1 MNNDLTH
8 TVRLLFA
15 GAALCAGASAQAQ
28 DSATLVEFINEYR
41 SAPGSCEG
49 RPADP
54 VAPLAWLP
62 GLDRVQLA
70 RGGSLQQALARAGF
84 ANAQAKAIS
93 VAGYEDADG
102 AMDAIGRGYCR
113 VLLSTQY
120 AAIGA
125 SRSGDSWTVV
135 LARLAPAAPVRQL
148 ANARQTDDI
157 ILDAVNRARAI
168 ERNCG
173 ERHFTAAPALSLN
186 RALGDAAL
194 AHSRDMARQNYFSH
208 EGKDGREVADRA
220 VLAGY
225 RWRGIGENIA
235 MGQESAEE
243 AVAGWLASPGH
254 CANIMNRSFKDM
266 GAGYAIGA
274 GREQGQVYWTQVFG
288 TPR

>member
-1 MNNDLTH
+1 MNIHHLH
-8 TVRLLFA
+8 PLRLVLA
-15 GAALCAGASAQAQ
+15 GLPLCAAVTAHAQ
-28 DSATLVEFINEYR
+28 DSASLIEFINEYR
-41 SAPGSCEG
+41 AAPGSCEG
-49 RPADP
+49 RAAEP

-62 GLDRVQLA
+62 ALDRVQLA
-70 RGGSLQQALARAGF
+70 RGGSLQQALARAGL
-84 ANAQAKAIS
+84 AHAEAKAIS
-93 VAGYEDADG
+93 VAGYEDADS
-102 AMDAIGRGYCR
+102 AMDAIGRGYCK
-113 VLLSTQY
+113 VLLSSQY
-120 AAIGA
+120 SAIGA
-125 SRSGDSWTVV
+125 SRSGDTWLVV
-135 LARLAPAAPVRQL
+135 LARLTPAAPARQL
-148 ANARQTDDI
+148 ASARQTDDI

-173 ERHFTAAPALSLN
+173 ERHFTAAPALALN
-186 RALGDAAL
+186 RQLGDAAL

-220 VLAGY
+220 VQAGY

-274 GREQGQVYWTQVFG
+274 GGVQGRVYWTQVFG